1 MHSMAW
7 DDLRYFL
14 ELARHKRLLH
24 AGNKLGV
31 DHTTVGRRVE
41 QLERSLGCRLF
52 ESTSDGYVLTDAG
65 QRLFAHAETIEN
77 NIALMHDEA
86 RGEAGRVS
94 GIVRIG
100 APEGFGTTFLAPRL
114 GALLERHPELD
125 IELLTLPRFP
135 SLAAREADIIV
146 TLDRPQHTR
155 HVAARLTDFTYG
167 LYATRDYVKR
177 HGPIRSWADIAQH
190 NLIGYID
197 ELLLSPQLHYLDE
210 FLPSHRTRI
219 SSSGMLAQLAAI
231 RGGLGIGV
239 LAHYLVPGNGLVPL
253 LPAEAQWRRTFW
265 LATHADWYRLRR
277 VRAVWDFVRRVVEG
291 EPTLFLPARAR
302 ARAPEDGE
310 EALAATPAPPAALP
324 ARGRRRTR

>member
-1 MHSMAW
+1 MHIMASW

-31 DHTTVGRRVE
+31 DHTTVARRVD
-41 QLERSLGCRLF
+41 QLEQALGCRLF
-52 ESTSDGYVLTDAG
+52 ESTSEGYVLTEAG

-77 NIALMHDEA
+77 NIALLHDEV
-86 RGEAGRVS
+86 RGEGGRVS

-100 APEGFGTTFLAPRL
+100 APEGFGTDFLAPRL
-114 GALLERHPELD
+114 SGLLDRHPELD
-125 IELLTLPRFP
+125 VELLTLPRFP

-155 HVAARLTDFTYG
+155 HIAARLTDFTYG
-167 LYATRDYVKR
+167 LYATKAYLKR
-177 HGPIRSWADIAQH
+177 HGPVASWEDLAQH
-190 NLIGYID
+190 TLIGYID

-219 SSSGMLAQLAAI
+219 STSGMLAQLAAV
-231 RGGLGIGV
+231 RAGLGIGV
-239 LAHYLVPGNGLVPL
+239 LAHYLVPRSSLVTL
-253 LPAEAQWRRTFW
+253 LPKEATWRRTFW

-277 VRAVWDFVRRVVEG
+277 VRAVWDFVRRTVEA
-291 EPTLFLPARAR
+291 EPALFLPAWARGERAGARVAKPVSADAPAPARRRAR
-302 ARAPEDGE
+302 
-310 EALAATPAPPAALP
+310 
-324 ARGRRRTR
+324 

>member
-1 MHSMAW
+1 MAW

-14 ELARHKRLLH
+14 ELARHRRLLR

-31 DHTTVGRRVE
+31 DHTTVARRVE
-41 QLERSLGCRLF
+41 QLERGLGCRLF

-77 NIALMHDEA
+77 NIALLHDEA

-94 GIVRIG
+94 GVVRIG
-100 APEGFGTTFLAPRL
+100 TPEGFGTTFLAPRL
-114 GALLERHPELD
+114 ASLLERHPELD

-135 SLAAREADIIV
+135 SLTAREADIIV

-155 HVAARLTDFTYG
+155 HIAARLTDFTYG
-167 LYATRDYVKR
+167 LYAAPEYLRR
-177 HGPIRSWADIAQH
+177 HEPIVTWDDVARH

-197 ELLLSPQLHYLDE
+197 ELLLSPQLHYLDD
-210 FLPSHRTRI
+210 FLPSQRMRI
-219 SSSGMLAQLAAI
+219 SSSGMLAQVAAI

-239 LAHYLVPGNGLVPL
+239 LARYLVPAHGLVAL
-253 LPAEAQWRRTFW
+253 LPAQAEWRRTFW

-277 VRAVWDFVRRVVEG
+277 VRAVWDYVRRIVEA
-291 EPTLFLPARAR
+291 EPELFLPPA
-302 ARAPEDGE
+302 ARAPEAGDDDP
-310 EALAATPAPPAALP
+310 APAATAAAAPGKA
-324 ARGRRRTR
+324 RRRSR